1 MVAGLFIVYAI
12 FIYVCTV
19 CAIAFDA
26 ENLWKRARAKRGS
39 NGATVARLLLEFLLI
54 PILLPTELSID
65 FYKWC
70 KK

>member
-19 CAIAFDA
+19 CAIVFDA

-39 NGATVARLLLEFLLI
+39 NGATVARLLLEFIFI
-54 PILLPTELSID
+54 PILFPAELCLG
-65 FYKWC
+65 FYRWC